1 MIVYRSGFS
10 TIRNITVQTLLRLS
24 KNGTGQLC
32 TAEEMQSS
40 GVGSR
45 KRTDADGGIEMQQ
58 MMITGE
64 TELECRDEWKK
75 ESEVEEG

>member
-32 TAEEMQSS
+32 TTEEMQSG
-40 GVGSR
+40 GVGGR
-45 KRTDADGGIEMQQ
+45 KRT
-58 MMITGE
+58 
-64 TELECRDEWKK
+64 
-75 ESEVEEG
+75 S